1 MQTLNATDYNKLI
14 KNGQVIEADH
24 FGDKVIRLS
33 DGSFLK
39 LFRRKRLLSSELFR
53 PKVKRFASNAKQLD
67 KRGIPTVTVLN
78 VYRIPSA
85 QRTGVRYQPL
95 SGYTLRQWLMAC
107 NEEAQQQLARD
118 LGSFIARLHREGIYF
133 RSLHMGNV
141 LMMSDGHLGL
151 IDIADMRCKNRSLGF
166 GLRLR
171 NFRHMTRYR
180 DDVELL
186 GNSVTLL
193 ADTYNEIA
201 QAPAGFRQKL
211 STILSG
217 E

>member
-1 MQTLNATDYNKLI
+1 MQTLNATDYNTLI
-14 KNGQVIEADH
+14 RNGQVIEADH

-33 DGSFLK
+33 DGTFLK
-39 LFRRKRLLSSELFR
+39 LFRRKRLLSSELIR
-53 PKVKRFASNAKQLD
+53 PYAKRFASNAKQLEQ
-67 KRGIPTVTVLN
+67 RGIPTVTVLN

-95 SGYTLRQWLMAC
+95 SGYTLRQWLKAC
-107 NEEAQQQLARD
+107 NEETRQQSARD
-118 LGSFIARLHREGIYF
+118 LGSFIARLHGEGIYF

-141 LMMSDGHLGL
+141 LMMSDGQLGL
-151 IDIADMRCKNRSLGF
+151 IDIADMRCKSHSLRF

-180 DDVELL
+180 DDMKLL
-186 GNSVTLL
+186 GHSATLL

-201 QAPAGFRQKL
+201 KAPTGFRQKL